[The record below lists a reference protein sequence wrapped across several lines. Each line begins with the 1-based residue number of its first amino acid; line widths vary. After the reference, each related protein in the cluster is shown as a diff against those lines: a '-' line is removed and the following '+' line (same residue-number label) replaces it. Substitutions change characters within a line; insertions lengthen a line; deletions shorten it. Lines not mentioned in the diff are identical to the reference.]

1 MKLATLLLGLGAA
14 ACASADVSERGV
26 LIVEIP
32 AELSAEELAT
42 VDTHLQRRFEAAGF
56 DVRGSALDLE
66 RRRIAFT
73 FSARVSTREADVREL
88 AERMGAMRLVPI
100 VDPDAS
106 MPGAEDEREGMLQW
120 RGVYPEG
127 DPQRYHDTPA
137 SEGGPADLIRW
148 YEDGSPRLPWVGCQV
163 RDARLDPTLAFT
175 ERDLA
180 TVVLRDDGRLELR
193 WKRERAESLRAYATR
208 LANVTFALVD
218 DERIVVAR
226 VPTAELASDV
236 LVVDWKCDRSALEA
250 VRAAWSIAASSGR
263 LVARP
268 RVVDLR

>member
-32 AELSAEELAT
+32 AELSAAELASA
-42 VDTHLQRRFEAAGF
+42 DKHLQRRLEAAGF

-73 FSARVSTREADVREL
+73 FSSRVAAREADVREL
-88 AERMGAMRLVPI
+88 AERTGAMRLAPI

-120 RGVYPEG
+120 RGMYPEG

-137 SEGGPADLIRW
+137 SGGGPADLIRW
-148 YEDGSPRLPWVGCQV
+148 YEDATPRLPWVGCQV
-163 RDARLDPTLAFT
+163 WDARVDPTLAFT
-175 ERDLA
+175 EFDLEG
-180 TVVLRDDGRLELR
+180 VVLRGDGRLELR
-193 WKRERAESLRAYATR
+193 WKRERAEALRAYGAR
-208 LANVTFALVD
+208 LGNPTFALVD
-218 DERIVVAR
+218 DERFVVAR
-226 VPTAELASDV
+226 VSASELASDGL
-236 LVVDWKCDRSALEA
+236 LVEWKCERSSKDAA
-250 VRAAWSIAASSGR
+250 RAAWSVAATSGR
-263 LVARP
+263 LAARP
-268 RVVDLR
+268 RVVELR

>member
-1 MKLATLLLGLGAA
+1 VKLATLLLGLGAA

-73 FSARVSTREADVREL
+73 FSARVAAREADVREL
-88 AERMGAMRLVPI
+88 AERTGAMRLLPI
-100 VDPDAS
+100 LDPDAS

-148 YEDGSPRLPWVGCQV
+148 YEDSTPRLPWVGCQV
-163 RDARLDPTLAFT
+163 RDARVDPTLAFT
-175 ERDLA
+175 ELDLES
-180 TVVLRDDGRLELR
+180 VVLRGNGLLELR
-193 WKRERAESLRAYATR
+193 WKRERAEALRAYAAR
-208 LANVTFALVD
+208 LGNPTFALVD
-218 DERIVVAR
+218 DERFVVAR
-226 VPTAELASDV
+226 VSTSALASDEM
-236 LVVDWKCDRSALEA
+236 LVEWKCKRTSQDAA
-250 VRAAWSIAASSGR
+250 RAAWSVAAMSGR

>member
-73 FSARVSTREADVREL
+73 FSARVAAREGDVREL

-148 YEDGSPRLPWVGCQV
+148 YEDATPRLPWVGCQV
-163 RDARLDPTLAFT
+163 RDARVDPTLAFT
-175 ERDLA
+175 ELDLES
-180 TVVLRDDGRLELR
+180 VVLRGNGLLELR
-193 WKRERAESLRAYATR
+193 WKRERAEALRAFAAR
-208 LANVTFALVD
+208 LGNSTFALVD
-218 DERIVVAR
+218 DERFVVAR
-226 VPTAELASDV
+226 VSTSALASDEM
-236 LVVDWKCDRSALEA
+236 LVEWKCERTSQDAA
-250 VRAAWSIAASSGR
+250 RAAWSVAAMSGR